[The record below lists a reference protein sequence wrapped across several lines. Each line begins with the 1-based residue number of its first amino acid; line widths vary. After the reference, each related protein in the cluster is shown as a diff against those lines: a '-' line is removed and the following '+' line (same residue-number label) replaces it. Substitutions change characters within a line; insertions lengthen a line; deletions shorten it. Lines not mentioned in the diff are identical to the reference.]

1 MKRLIARLTL
11 VSMFIAFGPA
21 GVLAAQGGNA
31 KKDGPNPMAPG
42 LGAGHQLP
50 RNAVVGSTPERRA
63 AWEKLTP
70 EQRQEYLKRFEA
82 HLKKA
87 LHDAAEQQRGPDK
100 PKPKDRWVRSDLLG
114 KKLRSVVAGAPA
126 QGGAVALTDRTGA
139 LSTSQLLRPIDDYP
153 PPDQYPPEVS
163 VSASPTA
170 GAAPLTVQ
178 FYSYAYDPDGWVTDY
193 YWDFGDG
200 GWAYD
205 SAPIHTYTSPGVY
218 TAWLTVTD
226 DTGLSSWAA
235 VNVSVTSGGGNLPP
249 SVSASGSPLSGFAPL
264 SVAFNAAAYDPDGY
278 IASYYWDFGDG
289 QSSNQAAPV
298 HVYQAGNF
306 TASVTVTDNAG
317 ATASASLGVQVATA
331 SGSGTD
337 ADGDGLPDAFE
348 NSLADAFTPVY
359 HMSGGEQAG
368 TGFARFG
375 DYTPQTVIQNLSLLP
390 PVTHVRVTPVG
401 FTTDV
406 YGRQLGFLQV
416 DYLTLLNRDDGL
428 SVGGT
433 CNVYA
438 SIVGGLIGLG
448 LSGVIDGLGGHVI
461 DDERSAVLVAAPT
474 TASYQYS
481 TNPAAYQAYD
491 YYTAAHEGTF
501 FDHSAYFGPSQPV
514 PAYYHLNLAL
524 SKAKHGTYPFNPDY
538 YPLFPDWVIYTT
550 YDTLD
555 FLYWDYVI
563 DYYDYLIYSYIADTV
578 FFECFVEHFQDQG
591 GAFPGLQL
599 NVGELSHPINGSGF
613 ILDPRVSSKL
623 TPLLWWVQ

>member
-1 MKRLIARLTL
+1 MKRWIAKLILL
-11 VSMFIAFGPA
+11 SMFITFGPA
-21 GVLAAQGGNA
+21 GALAAQGGNA
-31 KKDGPNPMAPG
+31 RQPPPNPFAPG
-42 LGAGHQLP
+42 QGLAHKLP
-50 RNAVVGSTPERRA
+50 KHAVVGSTPERRA

-70 EQRQEYLKRFEA
+70 EQRQDYLKRFQA
-82 HLKKA
+82 HLTKA
-87 LHDAAEQQRGPDK
+87 LSDAAVQQRGPNR
-100 PKPKDRWVRSDLLG
+100 PKPKDRWVRSDVLG
-114 KKLRSVVAGAPA
+114 KKLRSAVAGAA
-126 QGGAVALTDRTGA
+126 TRGGLVSLTNRAGAV
-139 LSTSQLLRPIDDYP
+139 STSELIRPIEDPGDPGSYP
-153 PPDQYPPEVS
+153 PVVN

-178 FYSYAYDPDGWVTDY
+178 LYSYAYDPDGWVTDY

-226 DTGLSSWAA
+226 NTGLSSWAA
-235 VNVSVTSGGGNLPP
+235 VNISVTGGGNLPP
-249 SVSASGSPLSGFAPL
+249 AVTASGSPLSGFAPL
-264 SVAFNAAAYDPDGY
+264 SVAFNAAASDPDGY

-289 QSSNQAAPV
+289 QSSNQASPV

-306 TASVTVTDNAG
+306 TASVTVSDNAG
-317 ATASASLGVQVATA
+317 ATASASLGVQVATV
-331 SGSGTD
+331 SNSGTD
-337 ADGDGLPDAFE
+337 ADADGLPDSFE

-359 HMSGGEQAG
+359 RMSGGEQAG

-375 DYTPQTVIQNLSLLP
+375 DFSPQTVTQNLPLLP

-401 FTTDV
+401 FATDV

-428 SVGGT
+428 SIGGD
-433 CNVYA
+433 CRVYA
-438 SIVGGLIGLG
+438 SILGGLIGLG
-448 LSGVIDGLGGHVI
+448 ITGLLDGLDGHPLEQ
-461 DDERSAVLVAAPT
+461 ERSATLVAALT

-481 TNPAAYQAYD
+481 TDPSAYQAYD

-514 PAYYHLNLAL
+514 PAGNHLNLAL

-550 YDTLD
+550 YSTLD
-555 FLYWDYVI
+555 FLYFDYII

-578 FFECFVEHFQDQG
+578 FFSCVVEHFQDQG
-591 GAFPGLQL
+591 GSFPGLQL

-613 ILDPRVSSKL
+613 ILDPKVSSKL